1 MATASP
7 SDPSAVAALVL
18 DLAGARPATL
28 GAGRLVCVDGP
39 AGSGK
44 TTLAAALAEATGA
57 QVVHMDDLM
66 AGWAGATD
74 TSAQLESVVSPLL
87 AGRPGSY
94 RHFDWEL
101 DRFAGTVAVPPA
113 PWLVVEGVGSGQPAI
128 ASGVTVLVW
137 VEADAGLRL
146 ARGMARDGWAMEP
159 RWRQFMLDET
169 AMFDRDRTRERADV
183 LVDGT
188 GATPPVVR

>member
-7 SDPSAVAALVL
+7 SDPTAVAALVL
-18 DLAGARPATL
+18 ELAGARPATL

-44 TTLAAALAEATGA
+44 TTLTAALAEATGA

-74 TSAQLESVVSPLL
+74 TAAQLESVVSPLL

-101 DRFAGTVAVPPA
+101 DRFTATVAVPPA
-113 PWLVVEGVGSGQPAI
+113 PWLLVEGVGSGSPVVTA
-128 ASGVTVLVW
+128 GVTVLVW
-137 VEADAGLRL
+137 VEADADLRL
-146 ARGMARDGWAMEP
+146 ARGMARDGQAMAEH
-159 RWRQFMLDET
+159 WRQFMLDET
-169 AMFDRDRTRERADV
+169 AVFDRDRTRERADV

-188 GATPPVVR
+188 GTTPPVVR